1 MAEYTAEENQELIDT
16 IKRPIRYYRVMLW
29 GYGGEAAYLKLTKEQ
44 YEFWKAKD
52 EEDYDTT
59 VSYMNDAQDEGKPD
73 WVPDEMDFM
82 SHIDGDGEKYYN
94 AWYEAPGEFCHQWGV
109 DIGSARITVTEVED
123 AEYSSKPIEDVVDG
137 EELQEYLNRID
148 EENDYTLE
156 LITMGVADGT
166 DEQPDYVLQFYSAE
180 KGTFFEGI
188 FESKG
193 PFDIKRLKVFT
204 EEFPNGEDIVTELQ
218 YDGES
223 IENMGGDTNGK
234 GYSVHLWANV
244 QPNL

>member
-16 IKRPIRYYRVMLW
+16 IKRPIRYYRVTLW

-59 VSYMNDAQDEGKPD
+59 VSYMNEAQDEGKPE

-82 SHIDGDGEKYYN
+82 KDDDGDYFP
-94 AWYEAPGEFCHQWGV
+94 WYEAPTEFCHQWGV
-109 DIGSARITVTEVED
+109 DLGSARITVTEVD
-123 AEYSSKPIEDVVDG
+123 SLEYSAKPLQDVVDG
-137 EELQEYLNRID
+137 KELQEYLNAID
-148 EENDYTLE
+148 EENNYELE
-156 LITMGVADGT
+156 LITMSVAEGT
-166 DEQPDYVLQFYSAE
+166 DEQSDYVLQFYSAE
-180 KGTFFEGI
+180 KGTFFDGV

-193 PFDIKRLKVFT
+193 PFDVKRLKVFT
-204 EEFPNGEDIVTELQ
+204 EEFPNGEDIVTDLQ

-223 IENMGGDTNGK
+223 IENQGGDTNGK
-234 GYSVHLWANV
+234 GYSVHMWSNV
-244 QPNL
+244 DE

>member
-1 MAEYTAEENQELIDT
+1 MNEYTSEENQELIET

-29 GYGGEAAYLKLTKEQ
+29 GYGGESAYLRLTKEQ

-52 EEDYDTT
+52 EEEYDTT
-59 VSYMNDAQDEGKPD
+59 LNYILACEDEGKPD

-82 SHIDGDGEKYYN
+82 VHKDDDEPFYSS
-94 AWYEAPGEFCHQWGV
+94 WYEAPTEFTHQWGV
-109 DIGSARITVTEVED
+109 DLGSARITVTEVED

-137 EELQEYLNRID
+137 KELQEYLNNVD
-148 EENDYTLE
+148 EENNYELE
-156 LITMGVADGT
+156 LITMAVAEGT
-166 DEQPDYVLQFYSAE
+166 DEQPDYVLQFYSSE

-188 FESKG
+188 FESRG
-193 PFDIKRLKVFT
+193 PFDVKRLKVFT
-204 EEFPNGEDIVTELQ
+204 EEFPNGEDIVTDLQ

-223 IENMGGDTNGK
+223 VENMGGDTNGK

-244 QPNL
+244 